1 MANPVL
7 TLSSIYTYTANIISY
22 NGATKIAQLDA
33 PVSISLGQ
41 NDKEGMISS
50 QYSIIGNATNISK
63 AITAGKPATLSTDE
77 AGNFVGIFNV
87 PPNTFQTG
95 QRVFRIDNRT
105 TPNDPGS
112 ATTYSEATFT
122 ASGLSTT
129 SQKLNFGPSVDSSGT
144 TFTQVNQTQKQ
155 LISTITTYSPYD
167 PIAQTFIIDKD
178 NYPNGLFLSSVKL
191 FFYSKP
197 ATDVPIQLSL
207 LGTLN
212 GYPDG
217 KTLDHSKVILNSS
230 QVVVSQNPHYL
241 NSATY
246 TEFMFE
252 APVYVQPGVLYAIM
266 LHSSSAEYQVYF
278 AQQNAIAKPSTA
290 KALPTDADPTNTTKI
305 GGTPYVG
312 ALFESQNAITWT
324 ADQTKQLMFVINRC
338 VFDTNV
344 SSTIPF
350 IVPKNLPYRKLG
362 VDDIQHKIDANSVSN
377 LYGNFSNDIDTD
389 ALNISTTDYLPTE
402 TNIAYSYQSVIK
414 NGNILDSV
422 QPVHPGKYGTPTDDN
437 IYLNDGMGERILLAN
452 KDAAF
457 TLYATLSSKDPNV
470 SPIIS
475 DDGVTLYNVKYIIN
489 NMGIGNN
496 VVSITDGGLGYNV
509 ANTQVIVSNP
519 DIGSDPAIFGIT
531 ANSSGTITDVYT
543 VYPGS
548 GYITTPTISLYDP
561 NATIPAVVTIHG
573 ETSSSGGNSVAKYFT
588 KKVVLTPAN
597 DSGDLRVFYTAYKPI
612 GTNIFVYY
620 KILNRNDSQQFEDGN
635 WKLMT
640 QVGNQT
646 AYSTSRSDLIEFE
659 CAPGVYGSGQAD
671 NFISYTSTNGTK
683 YTIFSQFAIKV
694 VMATNDNTNVPFL
707 TDIRALALPSGTGI

>member
-1 MANPVL
+1 MANPAL

-22 NGATKIAQLDA
+22 DGATKIAHLDA

-41 NDKEGMISS
+41 NDQEGMISS
-50 QYSIIGNATNISK
+50 QYSIIGNAANISK
-63 AITAGKPATLSTDE
+63 AIRAGKPATLSTDE

-95 QRVFRIDNRT
+95 QRVFRVDNRT

-129 SQKLNFGPSVDSSGT
+129 SQKLNFGPSVDASGT

-167 PIAQTFIIDKD
+167 PIAQTFIVDKN

-197 ATDVPIQLSL
+197 TTDVPIQLSI

-217 KTLDHSKVILNSS
+217 KTLDHSKVILNSD
-230 QVVVSQNPHYL
+230 QVITSKTPHYL
-241 NSATY
+241 DSATY
-246 TEFMFE
+246 TEFMFD
-252 APVYVQPGVLYAIM
+252 APVYIQSGVLYAIM

-290 KALPTDADPTNTTKI
+290 KALPTDADPATPSKI
-305 GGTPYVG
+305 GGVPYVG
-312 ALFESQNAITWT
+312 ALFESQNSITWT

-338 VFDTNV
+338 VFNTNV
-344 SSTIPF
+344 SSTIQF
-350 IVPKNLPYRKLG
+350 IIPKNLPYRKLG
-362 VDDIQHKIDANSVSN
+362 IHDIQHKLDANSVPN
-377 LYGNFSNDIDTD
+377 LHGNLSKNLVMD
-389 ALNISTTDYLPTE
+389 ALNVSTTDYLPTG
-402 TNIAYSYQSVIK
+402 TNIAYSYQAVIK
-414 NGNILDSV
+414 NGNVLDSIY
-422 QPVHPGKYGTPTDDN
+422 PVHPGKYGTPTDDS
-437 IYLNDGMGERILLAN
+437 IHLDDGIGERILLKN

-457 TLYATLSSKDPNV
+457 TLYASLSSHDPNV
-470 SPIIS
+470 SPIVS
-475 DDGVTLYNVKYIIN
+475 DDGITLYNIQYVIN

-496 VVSITDGGLGYNV
+496 VVSIADGGLGYNI

-519 DIGSDPAIFGIT
+519 DIGSDAAIFGFT

-561 NATIPAVVTIHG
+561 NATTPAVVTIHG
-573 ETSSSGGNSVAKYFT
+573 ETSSTGGNSFAKYFT

-597 DSGDLRVFYTAYKPI
+597 DSGDIRVFYTAYKPL

-620 KILNRNDSQQFEDGN
+620 KILNRNDSQQLEEGN
-635 WKLMT
+635 WQLMT

-671 NFISYTSTNGTK
+671 NFISYTSNNGTK
-683 YTIFSQFAIKV
+683 YTTFSQFAIKI

-707 TDIRALALPSGTGI
+707 SDIRALALPSGTGI